1 MDKRQLKNEIFNF
14 LGKFGINIKTK
25 FSNICGKTGRYNV
38 PNELFQKRTPRKN
51 RALIS
56 WKAVKEND
64 LTIEKLN
71 TFEGGVVVEFSNND
85 YFDENNFEN
94 ETFNELLK
102 RIGSDDNVSA
112 IISFR
117 SEAGSSSSAVP
128 REAFRKFLNNTKVL
142 YKGQEIYI
150 NADNY
155 KDYIIKQ
162 VGTGGSGN
170 EKWDGFLF
178 VSIKGG
184 QQDTIETHRGVELT
198 IFNPACEYAN
208 EDICLDIDL
217 VLGYFAL
224 RSIAFNSLTEDDKVE
239 YQKIIDK
246 VENELSTIYYEID
259 NYHDTLL
266 NYCVNHVSLK
276 VRDGELTDPIQ
287 LKQITLENFDI
298 SNNSPES
305 IDLTHDEAVNKE
317 KYYWD
322 EDKNCVLGPAR
333 PTNLFWSYHLSNM
346 MQQDFN
352 LKEYFEYE
360 QEIHNLR
367 EELMNK

>member
-1 MDKRQLKNEIFNF
+1 MNKRQLKNEIFNF
-14 LGKFGINIKTK
+14 LGKFGTNIKTK

-38 PNELFQKRTPRKN
+38 PDELFQKRTSRKN

-56 WKAVKEND
+56 WKAVRENN
-64 LTIEKLN
+64 LTMEQLN
-71 TFEGGVVVEFSNND
+71 TFEGGVVVEFLNSD

-94 ETFNELLK
+94 VTFNELLN

-128 REAFRKFLNNTKVL
+128 REAFRKFLNNTKVS
-142 YKGQEIYI
+142 YKGKEIYI
-150 NADNY
+150 NENNY
-155 KDYIIKQ
+155 KEYIIRQ

-184 QQDTIETHRGVELT
+184 QQDTIETHRGKELT
-198 IFNPACEYAN
+198 IFNPACEYAGK
-208 EDICLDIDL
+208 EICLDIDL

-224 RSIAFNSLTEDDKVE
+224 RSISFSSLTEEDKLV
-239 YQKIIDK
+239 YKNLI
-246 VENELSTIYYEID
+246 ENAENILNTIYYEID
-259 NYHDTLL
+259 NYFDNLL
-266 NYCVNHVSLK
+266 NYCINHVSLR

-287 LKQITLENFDI
+287 LKQVTLESFDI
-298 SNNSPES
+298 PNNSPES

-322 EDKNCVLGPAR
+322 EERKCVLGPAR

-360 QEIHNLR
+360 QAIHNLR